1 MIRWR
6 NPGGSTYGET
16 RIGRILSAVP
26 WIVAGLL
33 LGLAVHIVSV
43 FALPRLAPDDARA
56 RLAEVTALNRATTL
70 AGGTEAALPLAD
82 PAFETAVCRYDLTG
96 GALHVRAPV
105 TPHYTAISLYT
116 STGIAF
122 GAINDR
128 AATRRTMDLFVV
140 TAAQRRE
147 LATGEDETAADNL
160 IMVSP
165 TTEGFVLIRA
175 LAVQPSLAPLV
186 REQLTSQALCEILTP
201 EHPPTTE

>member
-1 MIRWR
+1 MIGWR
-6 NPGGSTYGET
+6 NLGGSTYGET

-175 LAVQPSLAPLV
+175 LAVQPSLALLV

>member
-1 MIRWR
+1 MIGWR
-6 NPGGSTYGET
+6 SSGGNRHGGT
-16 RIGRILSAVP
+16 RIGRVLSAVP

-186 REQLTSQALCEILTP
+186 REQLASQALCEILTP
-201 EHPPTTE
+201 EHPPTAE

>member
-1 MIRWR
+1 MTGIRAFA
-6 NPGGSTYGET
+6 
-16 RIGRILSAVP
+16 GRALSALP

-33 LGLAVHIVSV
+33 LGLAVHILSV

-56 RLAEVTALNRATTL
+56 RLAGVTAVNRATTL

-82 PAFETAVCRYDLTG
+82 PAFETAVCRYDLSA

-105 TPHYTAISLYT
+105 TPHYTAISVYT

-122 GAINDR
+122 GAVNDR

-147 LATGEDETAADNL
+147 LATGEEDTAADNL

-175 LAVQPSLAPLV
+175 LAVQPSLSTLV
-186 REQLTSQALCEILTP
+186 REQLASQTLCEILTP
-201 EHPPTTE
+201 EQAPAAD

>member
-1 MIRWR
+1 MI
-6 NPGGSTYGET
+6 GGRTF
-16 RIGRILSAVP
+16 GRSSLGRVLSAFP

-33 LGLAVHIVSV
+33 LGLAVHILSV

-56 RLAEVTALNRATTL
+56 RLAGVTAVNRATTL
-70 AGGTEAALPLAD
+70 AGGADSALPLAD
-82 PAFETAVCRYDLTG
+82 PAFETAVCRYDLSA

-105 TPHYTAISLYT
+105 TPHYTAISVYT

-122 GAINDR
+122 GAVNDR

-147 LATGEDETAADNL
+147 LATGEEDTAADNL

-175 LAVQPSLAPLV
+175 LAVQPSLSTLV
-186 REQLTSQALCEILTP
+186 REQLASQTLCEILTP
-201 EHPPTTE
+201 EQAPATE

>member
-1 MIRWR
+1 MTGSRGF
-6 NPGGSTYGET
+6 GGKTL
-16 RIGRILSAVP
+16 GRVLSAFP

-33 LGLAVHIVSV
+33 LGLAVHILSV

-56 RLAEVTALNRATTL
+56 RLAGVTAVNRATTL

-82 PAFETAVCRYDLTG
+82 PAFETAVCRYDLTA

-105 TPHYTAISLYT
+105 TPHYTAISVYT

-122 GAINDR
+122 GAVNDR

-147 LATGEDETAADNL
+147 LATGEEDTAADNL

-175 LAVQPSLAPLV
+175 LAVQPSLSNLV
-186 REQLTSQALCEILTP
+186 REQLASQTRCEILTP
-201 EHPPTTE
+201 EQAPATE

>member
-1 MIRWR
+1 
-6 NPGGSTYGET
+6 
-16 RIGRILSAVP
+16 
-26 WIVAGLL
+26 
-33 LGLAVHIVSV
+33 
-43 FALPRLAPDDARA
+43 
-56 RLAEVTALNRATTL
+56 
-70 AGGTEAALPLAD
+70 
-82 PAFETAVCRYDLTG
+82 
-96 GALHVRAPV
+96 V